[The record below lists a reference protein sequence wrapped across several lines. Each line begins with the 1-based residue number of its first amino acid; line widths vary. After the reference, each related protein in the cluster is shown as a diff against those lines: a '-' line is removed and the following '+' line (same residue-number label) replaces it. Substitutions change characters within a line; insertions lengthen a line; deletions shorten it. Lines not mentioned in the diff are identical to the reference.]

1 MNLLL
6 MRRCIVKNNNK
17 EWRVILHSFH
27 NNQMK
32 TDFCD
37 KSHNVGWYK
46 RKGLGALVWPITF
59 NRIVEKNWS
68 LLSSLAG
75 VNSSYRTVHAMNVYM
90 DLGIASVNTIIE
102 FLHSCEQIDSN
113 VRYSEI
119 WIGNWSTFL
128 WPTFKIEK
136 VIILNEKKKK
146 KEE

>member
-6 MRRCIVKNNNK
+6 MRRCMVKNNNK

-90 DLGIASVNTIIE
+90 DLGIASEYYYRIFTFVRTNRFE
-102 FLHSCEQIDSN
+102 CSLFWNLDRKLIDFFM
-113 VRYSEI
+113 
-119 WIGNWSTFL
+119 TDF
-128 WPTFKIEK
+128 
-136 VIILNEKKKK
+136 
-146 KEE
+146 

>member
-6 MRRCIVKNNNK
+6 MRRCMVKNNNK

-90 DLGIASVNTIIE
+90 DLGIASVNIIIE
-102 FLHSCEQIDSN
+102 FLHSCE
-113 VRYSEI
+113 I
-119 WIGNWSTFL
+119 WIGNWSIL